1 MANAAVAHSRDNDKS
16 SNDKDDIRALN
27 RPEIAKRLGIVLADS
42 YQLFIKTQGVHWN
55 VTGPL
60 FYSIHNLTEEHY
72 TNLFA
77 AVDELAERI
86 RSLGEK
92 APASYTKY
100 GELSA
105 VEDVDEPKTA
115 EDMIAML
122 AKDHNTV
129 CSSLRAAIGF
139 CEGKDDFVTADM
151 LTERLAWH
159 EEAIWMLSSI
169 IEK

>member
-1 MANAAVAHSRDNDKS
+1 MPNAVITDRDSPENLSVRKS
-16 SNDKDDIRALN
+16 DIRSLN
-27 RPEIAKRLGIVLADS
+27 RPEIAKRLGVVLADS

-77 AVDELAERI
+77 AVDDLAERI

-100 GELSA
+100 GEFSA
-105 VEDVDEPKTA
+105 IEDVDEPKTA

-122 AKDHNTV
+122 ARDHNTV
-129 CSSLRAAIGF
+129 CDSLRTAIEF

-159 EEAIWMLSSI
+159 EEAIWMLSAI
-169 IEK
+169 IQK